1 MESVVAHANRGGRVF
16 GVCNGFQILCETG
29 LLPGALLH
37 NESRKFICQNVQLKP
52 VSRKASVSS
61 ALDTETPITI
71 PIAHGEGNY
80 FTDADGLKALQD
92 NDQILFQYCDET
104 GEVNAWSNP
113 NGAVANI
120 AGVANKGMNVFG
132 MMPHPERAA
141 SDDLGNTDGKAILA
155 GLGALVE
162 A

>member
-1 MESVVAHANRGGRVF
+1 
-16 GVCNGFQILCETG
+16 
-29 LLPGALLH
+29 
-37 NESRKFICQNVQLKP
+37 
-52 VSRKASVSS
+52 
-61 ALDTETPITI
+61 
-71 PIAHGEGNY
+71 
-80 FTDADGLKALQD
+80 
-92 NDQILFQYCDET
+92 
-104 GEVNAWSNP
+104 VNAWSNP